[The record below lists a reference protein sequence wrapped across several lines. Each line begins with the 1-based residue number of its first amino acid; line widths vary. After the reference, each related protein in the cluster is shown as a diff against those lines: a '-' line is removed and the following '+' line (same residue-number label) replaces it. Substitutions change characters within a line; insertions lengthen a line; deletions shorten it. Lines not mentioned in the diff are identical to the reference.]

1 MAYERER
8 VAASTAASG
17 SRSAGS
23 PSRGQQQRGLSREDR
38 PAPRVSE
45 NDAQKLNR
53 IADAQLM
60 AIAAQQQ
67 VPQLQQYH
75 PSIVAQ
81 PFSNVMR
88 TSDFAEKMTKIPSM
102 MGLLSAAMPLSR
114 QEMIPTVQAFLRR
127 PDVAVTSRGAM
138 SAPIM
143 SGGRQFGSIG
153 MNEIGNVTYSG
164 MPVPDYDIND
174 PYARLIRGDE
184 VGYGAKG
191 FREDKIAPVD
201 EVTGQCPDGYEFD
214 ENLNACR
221 KITPTEYTAMTM
233 PSVPAGRYA
242 RMGLLDQPPAGLLEA
257 GFGSPAD
264 FAGANL
270 AFRRASAPM
279 STYFTDPRSYEGYT
293 LI

>member
-8 VAASTAASG
+8 VAASTATRG

-23 PSRGQQQRGLSREDR
+23 PSRGQQQRGLAREDR

-45 NDAQKLNR
+45 DDAQKLNR
-53 IADAQLM
+53 IADARLM
-60 AIAAQQQ
+60 ALAAQQAT
-67 VPQLQQYH
+67 PELQQYH

-127 PDVAVTSRGAM
+127 PDVAITSRGAM

-143 SGGRQFGSIG
+143 GNGRQYGTIG
-153 MNEIGNVTYSG
+153 MGEFGNVSYSG
-164 MPVPDYDIND
+164 MPYAGISKED
-174 PYARLIRGDE
+174 PYYNL
-184 VGYGAKG
+184 
-191 FREDKIAPVD
+191 IAPPAVERGENVVAPVVD
-201 EVTGQCPDGYEFD
+201 TTGQARCPEGYEFD

-270 AFRRASAPM
+270 AFRRATAPM